1 MNRLFPI
8 LPIAVAVAATAAPA
22 QAATLKPFDQK
33 AFAAA
38 QAAGKPILV
47 EVHAPWCPVCRA
59 QGRAIAKLTAGGAY
73 DDLVIFR
80 IDYDTQK
87 ALWQRFGAQ
96 KQSTLIAFIGKR
108 ETDRL
113 SYQSDEKRIATLLA
127 ATRG

>member
-1 MNRLFPI
+1 MPFAAPVI
-8 LPIAVAVAATAAPA
+8 VVAAAVAPA

-47 EVHAPWCPVCRA
+47 EVHAPWCPICRA
-59 QGRAIAKLTAGGAY
+59 QGKAIAKLTANGAHK
-73 DDLVIFR
+73 DLVIFR

-87 ALWQRFGAQ
+87 PLWQRFGAQ
-96 KQSTLIAFIGKR
+96 KQSTLIAFRGKR
-108 ETDRL
+108 ETDRV
-113 SYQSDEKRIATLLA
+113 SYQSDERRIAVLLA

>member
-1 MNRLFPI
+1 M
-8 LPIAVAVAATAAPA
+8 IAIAAAAAPA
-22 QAATLKPFDQK
+22 QAATLKAFDQK

-59 QGRAIAKLTAGGAY
+59 QGKVLAKLTANAAF
-73 DDLVIFR
+73 DNLIIFR

-96 KQSTLIAFIGKR
+96 KQSTLIAFRGER

-113 SYQSDEKRIATLLA
+113 SYQSDERRIAALLA